1 METILELIQK
11 PRAFDAFINENMKT
25 STYKVGWDAEMDVE
39 YEASKN
45 WAAATAEH
53 AAAMLGTVIDKNAE
67 RPKRD
72 MPSIGELS
80 GTLAR
85 IGDEWQIDNDRLE
98 RYYFMENRFRERSV
112 NLTKEQ
118 KQEQYAKIVKY
129 LFNPY
134 ELAAI
139 APHRRIW
146 AQYLEAL
153 SDGQITL
160 TKTNNAGGIVWSA
173 AISVGITKNILRS
186 TDVVWSA
193 STPTTMDVIGVLQ
206 YAEDIADAAGKNVLR
221 HRVSKATASLITQS
235 KQLKDLVQFNLGRI
249 TTRTATPALG
259 IDTVNTY
266 LTAVGLAPIEIV
278 NEKGILNTGTAVS
291 LFKDGRIVSQCAP
304 KVAVLKVSDPLET
317 VDPIPNKVYTA
328 FKDNLISQWR
338 NERGRYVGYEMFA
351 FPAFVGNKDVFILDV
366 TQKAQA

>member
-1 METILELIQK
+1 MATILEQIQK

-25 STYKVGWDAEMDVE
+25 STYKVGWDTEMDVE
-39 YEASKN
+39 YEPSKN
-45 WAAATAEH
+45 WAAATAEY

-72 MPSIGELS
+72 MPPIGELS

-85 IGDEWQIDNDRLE
+85 MGDEWQIDNDRLE

-112 NLTKEQ
+112 NFTKEQ
-118 KQEQYAKIVKY
+118 KREQYAKIVKY

-146 AQYLEAL
+146 AQYLEGL

-160 TKTNNAGGIVWSA
+160 TKTNNNGGIVWSS
-173 AISVGITKNILRS
+173 AINIGITKNILRS
-186 TDVVWSA
+186 TDVVWN
-193 STPTTMDVIGVLQ
+193 TDNPTTMDVIGVLQ
-206 YAEDIADAAGKNVLR
+206 YAEDIADAAGKTVIK

-235 KQLKDLVQFNLGRI
+235 KQLKDLVQFNLGKI

-259 IDTVNTY
+259 IDTVNIY
-266 LTAVGLAPIEIV
+266 LQAIGLAPIEVI
-278 NEKGILNTGTAVS
+278 NEKGILNTGTAVNM
-291 LFKDGRIVSQCAP
+291 FKDGRLVSMCAP
-304 KVAVLKVSDPLET
+304 RVAVLKVSDPLET
-317 VDPIPNKVYTA
+317 VDPIPNKVYTSY
-328 FKDNLISQWR
+328 KDNLISQWR
-338 NERGRYVGYEMFA
+338 NDKGRYVGYEMFA

-366 TQKAQA
+366 SQKASA